1 MFLLDRNGEHGN
13 VSVQY
18 HFVRQSRVEQ
28 AGKGVL
34 PFVGDYDDIRRI
46 VFNQASELL
55 GSTVCVYA
63 HRIELEIWEVLFA
76 ERHDVEQ

>member
-18 HFVRQSRVEQ
+18 HFVCQSRVEQ

-34 PFVGDYDDIRRI
+34 SFVGDYDNIRRI

-63 HRIELEIWEVLFA
+63 HRVELEIWEVLFA

>member
-18 HFVRQSRVEQ
+18 HFVYQSRLEQ

-34 PFVGDYDDIRRI
+34 SFVGDYDDIRRI

-63 HRIELEIWEVLFA
+63 HRVELEIWEVLFA